1 MINLDPRLIWDM
13 VTTVIA
19 MLAALYAW
27 LLGRNRAT
35 ASEINAL
42 DQRATR
48 LEAALQNMPS
58 HADLTKL
65 NLEIAELSGDIK
77 AIGQSINGLQA
88 TLPRMEESL
97 GRINDYLLNHK
108 N

>member
-65 NLEIAELSGDIK
+65 NREIAELSGDIK